1 MGLAGSGAGRW
12 ATWSGQCAVCRTWNR
27 ARLCADC
34 ARRFATPGHR
44 CESCGLAIAV
54 GLSHCNDCLR
64 EPPPFTRCVCAV
76 DYQFP
81 WDRLIHRFKFQQS
94 PELAALLVE
103 PLLTAARQH
112 AAPRPELFVPVP
124 VSDVRLQQRGYDQAW
139 ELARRIAHALT
150 VTAHARALVRPV
162 DRTRQSAL
170 GRTARLANL
179 RGAFNVPVSARNAV
193 QGRHVG
199 LVDDVMTTG
208 ATAHAAAAA
217 LLSAGAAR
225 VDLWVVARTP
235 APEFG
240 LGAEP

>member
-1 MGLAGSGAGRW
+1 MIGVAGSGAGRLAAW
-12 ATWSGQCAVCRTWNR
+12 PGQCAVCRTWSR
-27 ARLCADC
+27 ARLCTDC
-34 ARRFATPGHR
+34 TGRFATSGAR
-44 CESCGLAIAV
+44 CETCGLAIAA
-54 GLSHCNDCLR
+54 GLTRCNDCLR
-64 EPPPFTRCVCAV
+64 EPPPFTCCVCAV

-103 PLLTAARQH
+103 PLLAVARQR
-112 AAPRPELFVPVP
+112 ASPRPELFVPVP
-124 VSDVRLQQRGYDQAW
+124 VSDMRLRQRGYDQAW
-139 ELARRIAHALT
+139 ELTRRMAQALT
-150 VTAHARALVRPV
+150 VAAHARALVRPV

-179 RGAFNVPVSARNAV
+179 RGAFNVPLSARSVV

-235 APEFG
+235 APG
-240 LGAEP
+240 D